1 MKKKA
6 SKLLTFLY
14 LGVFLFS
21 AFSLAKYL
29 YTYYETS
36 KSLKEVQAIY
46 QATLTAIEE
55 QPSDQIVENQMTDGE
70 STLSIRPQFN
80 ELLAINPNIVGW
92 ISVDGTKLNNPIL
105 QADNNDFYLNH
116 NFKDQESRAGS
127 VFMDYRNN
135 TLDMNQ
141 NTILYGHAMKNDT
154 MFGSLNNYLK
164 QDYVDE
170 HPIIYLDTLY
180 EGYDIEVFAAYETT
194 IDFYYIETDFKSR
207 EAYQQFLEEVQERS
221 SIQMNVGISPDD
233 KILTLSTC
241 KDSVMSDDHRFV
253 VQGKLVKRSDVK

>member
-6 SKLLTFLY
+6 SKLVTLLY
-14 LGVFLFS
+14 LVVFLFS

-36 KSLKEVQAIY
+36 KSLKEVQDIY
-46 QATLTAIEE
+46 QATLATIEAQSVDQME
-55 QPSDQIVENQMTDGE
+55 EAQTPST
-70 STLSIRPQFN
+70 STIRPQFH
-80 ELLAINPNIVGW
+80 ELLAVNRQMIGW

-116 NFKDQESRAGS
+116 NFRDQESRAGS

-135 TLDMNQ
+135 ILNMNQ
-141 NTILYGHAMKNDT
+141 NTILYGHAMKNNT
-154 MFGSLNNYLK
+154 MFGSLKNYLK
-164 QDYVDE
+164 QDFADN

-194 IDFYYIETDFKSR
+194 IDFYYIETDFTNS
-207 EAYQQFLEEVQERS
+207 EAYQQFIDEIQKRS
-221 SIQMNVGISPDD
+221 SIQMDVAVSPDD

-253 VQGKLVKRSDVK
+253 VQGKLVKR

>member
-6 SKLLTFLY
+6 SKLVTLLY
-14 LGVFLFS
+14 LVVFLFS

-36 KSLKEVQAIY
+36 KSLKEVQDIY
-46 QATLTAIEE
+46 QATLATIEAQSVDQME
-55 QPSDQIVENQMTDGE
+55 EAQTPST
-70 STLSIRPQFN
+70 STIRPQFH
-80 ELLAINPNIVGW
+80 ELLAVNRQMIGW

-116 NFKDQESRAGS
+116 NFRDQESRAGS

-135 TLDMNQ
+135 ILTMNQ
-141 NTILYGHAMKNDT
+141 NTILYGHAMKNNT
-154 MFGSLNNYLK
+154 MFGSLKNYLK
-164 QDYVDE
+164 QDFADN

-194 IDFYYIETDFKSR
+194 IDFYYIETDFTNS
-207 EAYQQFLEEVQERS
+207 EAYQQFIDEIQKRS
-221 SIQMNVGISPDD
+221 SIQMDVAVSPDD

-253 VQGKLVKRSDVK
+253 VQGKLVKR